1 MGERTFVSK
10 VRAEVLKEVTDVI
23 STLVDEAKFNIGPD
37 GISVRAVDP
46 AHVAMV
52 DLSLDKGA
60 FEEYRGEEEEIGIDM
75 DKIKEVLRLARAGDT
90 IAIQHDG
97 EKNRLVFNVGNVT
110 RQMALVDTAGMA
122 ETKVPN
128 LNLPAKIV
136 VKTEELRQGIR
147 ASESV
152 SDHIALSASQEGFEM
167 VSEGDTD
174 SVRLQLGRDQLQELH
189 AKEKVRS
196 LFPLDYFSN
205 MVKAISSAETVT
217 INLGN
222 DYPVKMEF
230 TVAGNKGKVTY
241 LLAPRI
247 EQGD

>member
-1 MGERTFVSK
+1 MGK
-10 VRAEVLKEVTDVI
+10 VRSEVLKEVTDVV
-23 STLVDEAKFNIGPD
+23 STLVDEAKFNVGPQ
-37 GISVRAVDP
+37 GLSVRAVDP

-52 DLSLDKGA
+52 DLALDKGA
-60 FEEYRGEEEEIGIDM
+60 FEDFSAEEEELGVDM
-75 DKIKEVLRLARAGDT
+75 DKIKEVLRLARSGEV
-90 IAIQHDG
+90 ISIQHDG
-97 EKNRLVFNVGNVT
+97 EKNRLVFQVGNVT

-128 LNLPAKIV
+128 LNLPAKLV
-136 VKTEELRQGIR
+136 VRTDELRQGIR

-152 SDHIALSASQEGFEM
+152 SDHIALTASQEGFEM

-174 SVRLQLGRDQLQELH
+174 SVKLQLSRDQLQELH

-205 MVKAISSAETVT
+205 MVKAISTADTVT

-222 DYPVKMEF
+222 DYPVKLEF
-230 TVAGNKGKVTY
+230 TVAGGKGRTTY

-247 EQGD
+247 ESSE